1 MAWIETVS
9 EDTATA
15 ELKSIYDTQRQ
26 QAGAVANILKVH
38 SSSPAILEAHLRLY
52 SAVMHAPGPLSR
64 KHREMIAVVVS
75 VINECHY

>member
-15 ELKSIYDTQRQ
+15 ELKSIYSYQQ
-26 QAGAVANILKVH
+26 EQAGAIANILKIH
-38 SSSPAILEAHLRLY
+38 SLAPAILEAHLRLY

-75 VINECHY
+75 VINECQY